1 MKKLSILLILLSFS
15 ICLFAAPKIPKDTF
29 DSDEDEPSEL
39 IYVSNDLQNYYIL
52 RSSCL
57 DDRNTFMFIKRSLSN
72 DIVISININCNSEKE
87 VDYIISKIDTTD
99 IDNEFTKLRKNIM
112 AADLLPSHFFVD
124 KNTENP
130 KAVLYYLQFSET
142 LF

>member
-15 ICLFAAPKIPKDTF
+15 ISFFAAPKIPKDTL
-29 DSDEDEPSEL
+29 DSDEDEL

-52 RSSCL
+52 YSSCL

-87 VDYIISKIDTTD
+87 IDYIISKIDTTD
-99 IDNEFTKLRKNIM
+99 IDNEFAKLRKNIM
-112 AADLLPSHFFVD
+112 AADLLPSHFIVD
-124 KNTENP
+124 RNTDNP